1 MSESID
7 IDSPFEGGA
16 MPKSGDLRERVIATV
31 VSGASRRAA
40 AEVFEV
46 AASTAVKW
54 VQRWHDSGSSAPKL
68 RGGSTSRL
76 EKHAAVILALVDEQP
91 DATLNEILAALRK
104 RRIRSS
110 RSALWR
116 FFDRHDITFKKK
128 ACGLRNSIART
139 WPGRAGAGSESKACL
154 TPPGW
159 CFLMRRQ
166 SART

>member
-1 MSESID
+1 
-7 IDSPFEGGA
+7 
-16 MPKSGDLRERVIATV
+16 MPKSYSGDLRERVIETV
-31 VSGASRRAA
+31 VSGVSRRAA
-40 AEVFEV
+40 AEAFDV

-54 VQRWHDSGSSAPKL
+54 LQRWQDSGSSAPKP

-76 EKHAAVILALVDEQP
+76 EKHATVILALVDEQP
-91 DATLNEILAALRK
+91 DFTLDEILAALRK

-116 FFDRHDITFKKK
+116 FFDRHNITFKKK
-128 ACGLRNSIART
+128 VCGRRNSIART
-139 WPGRAGAGSESKACL
+139 WPGRAGVGSESKACL

-166 SART
+166 SARTWCGSVVAGHVA

>member
-1 MSESID
+1 
-7 IDSPFEGGA
+7 
-16 MPKSGDLRERVIATV
+16 MPKSYSGDLRQRVIETV
-31 VSGASRRAA
+31 ASGASRRAA

-54 VQRWHDSGSSAPKL
+54 MQCWRDTGSSAPKP

-76 EKHAAVILALVDEQP
+76 EKHAAVILALVDERP

-116 FFDRHDITFKKK
+116 FFDRHNITFKKK
-128 ACGLRNSIART
+128 PAGGGTASRGRGSGTPALDPRAR
-139 WPGRAGAGSESKACL
+139 PA
-154 TPPGW
+154 
-159 CFLMRRQ
+159 
-166 SART
+166 

>member
-1 MSESID
+1 
-7 IDSPFEGGA
+7 
-16 MPKSGDLRERVIATV
+16 MPRSYSDDLRQRVIETV
-31 VSGASRRAA
+31 TSGASRRAA

-54 VQRWHDSGSSAPKL
+54 VQRWHDSGSSAPKP

-91 DATLNEILAALRK
+91 DATLDETLAALRK

-128 ACGLRNSIART
+128 PAGGGTASR
-139 WPGRAGAGSESKACL
+139 GRGAGAPALDS
-154 TPPGW
+154 
-159 CFLMRRQ
+159 R
-166 SART
+166 ARPA

>member
-1 MSESID
+1 
-7 IDSPFEGGA
+7 
-16 MPKSGDLRERVIATV
+16 MPRSYSDDLRQRVIDTV
-31 VSGASRRAA
+31 TSGASRRAV

-54 VQRWHDSGSSAPKL
+54 MQRWRDSGSSAPKP

-76 EKHAAVILALVDEQP
+76 EKHAALIFALVDEHP
-91 DATLNEILAALRK
+91 DATLDEILAALRK

-128 ACGLRNSIART
+128 PAGGGTASR
-139 WPGRAGAGSESKACL
+139 GRGTGAPALDS
-154 TPPGW
+154 
-159 CFLMRRQ
+159 
-166 SART
+166 SARPA

>member
-16 MPKSGDLRERVIATV
+16 MPKSYSGDLRERVIATV

-54 VQRWHDSGSSAPKL
+54 VQRWHDSGSSASKP

-104 RRIRSS
+104 QRIRSS

-116 FFDRHDITFKKK
+116 FFERHDITFKKK
-128 ACGLRNSIART
+128 PAGCGTASRGRGPGAPALDPRAR
-139 WPGRAGAGSESKACL
+139 PA
-154 TPPGW
+154 
-159 CFLMRRQ
+159 
-166 SART
+166 

>member
-1 MSESID
+1 
-7 IDSPFEGGA
+7 
-16 MPKSGDLRERVIATV
+16 MPRSYSDDLRQRVIETV
-31 VSGASRRAA
+31 TSGASRRAA

-54 VQRWHDSGSSAPKL
+54 MQRWRDSGSSAPKP

-76 EKHAAVILALVDEQP
+76 EKHAALIFALVDEHP
-91 DATLNEILAALRK
+91 DATLDEILAALRK

-128 ACGLRNSIART
+128 PA
-139 WPGRAGAGSESKACL
+139 GRGAGSA
-154 TPPGW
+154 
-159 CFLMRRQ
+159 RRRPRAKTLD
-166 SART
+166 SRARHA

>member
-16 MPKSGDLRERVIATV
+16 MPKSYSGDLRERVIETV

-54 VQRWHDSGSSAPKL
+54 VQRWRDSGSSAPKP

-76 EKHAAVILALVDEQP
+76 EKHAVVILALVDEQP
-91 DATLNEILAALRK
+91 DATLKEILAALRK

-116 FFDRHDITFKKK
+116 FFDRHNITFKKK
-128 ACGLRNSIART
+128 PAGGGTASRGRGPGAPALDPRAR
-139 WPGRAGAGSESKACL
+139 PA
-154 TPPGW
+154 
-159 CFLMRRQ
+159 
-166 SART
+166 